1 MINQEN
7 TRIEYSFN
15 ASGTIVEW
23 LIVGFSIYGFYCF
36 VIEILEL
43 IK

>member
-1 MINQEN
+1 MNQEKN
-7 TRIEYSFN
+7 ITEYSFN

-36 VIEILEL
+36 IIEILEL